1 MSRILVIDDQQD
13 TLDLLVRVFED
24 EGYIVDAAVDGT
36 EARERVESREYDV
49 VFTDLRLGY
58 PFDGLEML
66 NLVKQTCPRTQVIIM
81 TAFSSVES
89 SLLAMKA
96 GAYDYIT
103 KPFTREEVQLLAARA
118 SEKATLTDQVR
129 LGATGTDIESVLA
142 TEIVG
147 RSPALMRVMRLVG
160 QVARTDATVLISGES
175 GTGKELVARAIHQ
188 LSPRVDRPFVPVN
201 CGAIPEN
208 LQESEFFGHV
218 RGAFT
223 GAIRTKTGLFEQA
236 DTGTLFLDEVGETSL
251 SSQVKLLRFLQL
263 GEVRKVGDTRSARLD
278 VRMVAATNRN
288 LEEMIAEKSFREDLY
303 YRLNII
309 AVEVPPLRER
319 EGDVEILARYFLAK
333 KSRKLGNGVVGF
345 MPEAMQRLVAHS
357 WPGNVRELENAI
369 ERAVTLTRG
378 RRVSVEDLPVMSLGL
393 ARRRGDLTGRGT
405 SVAPFP
411 AVHSSIGDRPV
422 SRPPVVF
429 GVHAS
434 DPAVIEFP
442 SLATVEQQH
451 IEAALAHFGGNR
463 TRTSVAL
470 GISKATLWRK
480 LKAYAKA
487 AEEAEAELSGAPDL
501 GPSPR

>member
-1 MSRILVIDDQQD
+1 MARILVIDDQQD
-13 TLDLLVRVFED
+13 TLDLLVRVFEA
-24 EGYIVDAAVDGT
+24 EGYEVDAASDGAG
-36 EARERVESREYDV
+36 ARDRILNAEYDV
-49 VFTDLRLGY
+49 VFTDLRLGH

-66 NLVKQTCPRTQVIIM
+66 ELVKQTCVRTQVIIM

-89 SLLAMKA
+89 SVLAMKA

-103 KPFTREEVQLLAARA
+103 KPFTSEEVQLLAARA
-118 SEKATLTDQVR
+118 AEKATLTDQAR
-129 LGATGTDIESVLA
+129 LAVTGTDIDPVLA

-147 RSPALMRVMRLVG
+147 RSPVLMRVMRLVG
-160 QVARTDATVLISGES
+160 QVARTDATVLIFGES

-188 LSPRVDRPFVPVN
+188 LSPRVDRPFVAVN

-236 DTGTLFLDEVGETSL
+236 NKGTLFLDEVGETSL

-278 VRMVAATNRN
+278 VRTVAATNRN
-288 LEEMIAEKSFREDLY
+288 LEEMIAEKTFREDLY

-319 EGDVEILARYFLAK
+319 EGDVEILARYFLSK

-345 MPEAMQRLVAHS
+345 TPEAMHKLVAHS

-369 ERAVTLTRG
+369 ERAVTLARG
-378 RRVSVEDLPVMSLGL
+378 RRVVVDDLPQMNPGPLRL
-393 ARRRGDLTGRGT
+393 AEGFAPPRYPVPLSVPSSPRGP
-405 SVAPFP
+405 APARPHGQIP
-411 AVHSSIGDRPV
+411 AADPE
-422 SRPPVVF
+422 VV
-429 GVHAS
+429 
-434 DPAVIEFP
+434 EFP
-442 SLATVEQQH
+442 SMATVEQQH
-451 IEAALAHFGGNR
+451 IEAALLHFGGNR
-463 TRTSVAL
+463 TRTSAAL

-480 LKAYAKA
+480 LKSYAA
-487 AEEAEAELSGAPDL
+487 AVEVPDDSETSIELEG
-501 GPSPR
+501 